1 MAARLLG
8 HHRRG
13 RHRDLGVLDLAG
25 DWMQAPA
32 GHEVRDGV
40 AYPVDWL
47 TVIFN
52 PTFFYRLPHMLTAAY
67 LTTSFV
73 VLSVGARYILAARH
87 IDEGR
92 TMMHMAIGMLA
103 ALGPLQVF
111 IGDEHGRNA
120 LEPTASHATSGS
132 NRGRR
137 LAKVHRATEWLK
149 PSFARSS
156 TTMSA
161 SVRDQMPKP
170 SCVSCQLGSPAQ
182 GSRISFTP

>member
-1 MAARLLG
+1 M
-8 HHRRG
+8 
-13 RHRDLGVLDLAG
+13 
-25 DWMQAPA
+25 
-32 GHEVRDGV
+32 
-40 AYPVDWL
+40 
-47 TVIFN
+47 IFN
-52 PTFFYRLPHMLTAAY
+52 PTFLYRLPHMLTAAY
-67 LTTSFV
+67 LTTSLV

-137 LAKVHRATEWLK
+137 LSKVHRATEWLE
-149 PSFARSS
+149 PSFAGSS
-156 TTMSA
+156 ATMSA
-161 SVRDQMPKP
+161 SVRDRCRNRHASAASLDRPLQR
-170 SCVSCQLGSPAQ
+170 GSPAQ
-182 GSRISFTP
+182 GSRISFTREFIATYEP